1 MSALPAGTVGGTVS
15 NTAGTAG
22 GAALAEG
29 AEGFASSSTSTGEHG
44 AAIRAGQAAIA
55 IVLLLIWHVVSGRWI
70 DPFFISSPAAVAEKL
85 WSWSVDGTLWH
96 AFSYTFKAMIIGF
109 VIGSLA
115 GFTTGFVLGRS
126 DILARLFD
134 PFITAIYCMPKIA
147 LAPLLILW
155 FGIGIE
161 SKVAMSALI
170 VFFLVFLNT
179 FSGVRDVNPLYLQ
192 VTSIMGANAWQ
203 QLRLVIFPSAAAWVL
218 TGLKVSVPYAL
229 IGAVVGELIS
239 SNRGIGFLIG
249 QASGI
254 FDTAGVFAGLAVLAA
269 TGIVLNAGLKRLETR
284 LLRWRAP
291 R

>member
-1 MSALPAGTVGGTVS
+1 MSAIPAADAVESAEALAAPAGADTTRYDL
-15 NTAGTAG
+15 T
-22 GAALAEG
+22 
-29 AEGFASSSTSTGEHG
+29 
-44 AAIRAGQAAIA
+44 IRAGQVAIG
-55 IVLLLIWHVVSGRWI
+55 VLLLGIWHFVSGHLI
-70 DPFFISSPAAVAEKL
+70 DPFFISSPIAVAIKL
-85 WSWSVDGTLWH
+85 WTWTADGTLWH
-96 AFSYTFKAMIIGF
+96 AFTYTFEAMILGF
-109 VIGSLA
+109 IIGSLA
-115 GFTTGFVLGRS
+115 GFSTGFALGRS
-126 DILARLFD
+126 DLLARLFD
-134 PFITAIYCMPKIA
+134 PYITAVYCMPKIA

-192 VTSIMGANAWQ
+192 VTSIMGASSIQ
-203 QLRLVIFPSAAAWVL
+203 QLRYVVFPSAAAWVL

-249 QASGI
+249 QASGL

-269 TGIVLNAGLKRLETR
+269 TGIILNAGLKKLETR
-284 LLRWRAP
+284 LLRWRGQ

>member
-1 MSALPAGTVGGTVS
+1 MSGPGGGTMAESAEALVLPA
-15 NTAGTAG
+15 AG
-22 GAALAEG
+22 GDARLDIAIRLGQLGIGLALVAMWH
-29 AEGFASSSTSTGEHG
+29 FAS
-44 AAIRAGQAAIA
+44 
-55 IVLLLIWHVVSGRWI
+55 GRLI
-70 DPFFISSPAAVAEKL
+70 DPFFISSPGAVAMKL
-85 WSWSVDGTLWH
+85 WAWGNDGTLWH
-96 AFSYTFKAMIIGF
+96 AFTYTFQAMILGF
-109 VIGSLA
+109 IIGSLA
-115 GFTTGFVLGRS
+115 GFALGFALGRS

-134 PFITAIYCMPKIA
+134 PYITAIYCMPKIA

-192 VTSIMGANAWQ
+192 VTSIMGATPMQ
-203 QLRLVIFPSAAAWVL
+203 QLRHVVFPSAAAWVL

-249 QASGI
+249 QASGL

-269 TGIVLNAGLKRLETR
+269 TGIVLNAALKKLETR
-284 LLRWRAP
+284 LLRWRGQ

>member
-1 MSALPAGTVGGTVS
+1 MSALSSGSAGS
-15 NTAGTAG
+15 LAQ
-22 GAALAEG
+22 AEG
-29 AEGFASSSTSTGEHG
+29 AEALPITGRSAAQVG
-44 AAIRAGQAAIA
+44 LAIRAGQIGIGVAI
-55 IVLLLIWHVVSGRWI
+55 LLVWHIVSGRWI
-70 DPFFISSPAAVAEKL
+70 DPFFISSPIAVIEKL
-85 WSWSVDGTLWH
+85 WAWTADGTLWN
-96 AFSYTFKAMIIGF
+96 AFTYTFQAMILGF

-115 GFTTGFVLGRS
+115 GFITGFVLGRS

-134 PFITAIYCMPKIA
+134 PYITAIYCMPKIA

-179 FSGVRDVNPLYLQ
+179 FAGVRDVNPLYLH
-192 VTSIMGANAWQ
+192 VTSIMGASSMQ

-249 QASGI
+249 QASGL
-254 FDTAGVFAGLAVLAA
+254 FDTAGVFSGLAVLAA
-269 TGIVLNAGLKRLETR
+269 TGIILNAGLKKLETH
-284 LLRWRAP
+284 LLRWRGQ

>member
-1 MSALPAGTVGGTVS
+1 M
-15 NTAGTAG
+15 
-22 GAALAEG
+22 
-29 AEGFASSSTSTGEHG
+29 
-44 AAIRAGQAAIA
+44 IRASNCSAIGVA
-55 IVLLLIWHVVSGRWI
+55 FLLLWHFVSGRLI
-70 DPFFISSPAAVAEKL
+70 DPFFISSPDAVAIKL
-85 WSWSVDGTLWH
+85 WTWGVDGTLWH

-109 VIGSLA
+109 LIGSLT
-115 GFTTGFVLGRS
+115 GFVTGFVLGRS
-126 DILARLFD
+126 EILARLFD

-179 FSGVRDVNPLYLQ
+179 FAGVRDVNPLYLQ
-192 VTSIMGANAWQ
+192 VTSIMGATPMQ
-203 QLRLVIFPSAAAWVL
+203 QLRHVVFPSAAAWVL

-249 QASGI
+249 QASGL
-254 FDTAGVFAGLAVLAA
+254 FDTAGVFAGLAVLAV
-269 TGIVLNAGLKRLETR
+269 TGIDLNAGLKKLETR
-284 LLRWRAP
+284 LLRWRGQ

>member
-1 MSALPAGTVGGTVS
+1 MSALTTNLSGA
-15 NTAGTAG
+15 TAEAAEALALPV
-22 GAALAEG
+22 GAAGDTRHDL
-29 AEGFASSSTSTGEHG
+29 
-44 AAIRAGQAAIA
+44 AIRAGQVAIAAAI
-55 IVLLLIWHVVSGRWI
+55 LLVWHLVSGRLI
-70 DPFFISSPAAVAEKL
+70 DPFFISSPAAVAAKL
-85 WSWSVDGTLWH
+85 WHWSVDGTLWH
-96 AFSYTFKAMIIGF
+96 AFTYTFKAMIIGF
-109 VIGSLA
+109 LIGSLA
-115 GFTTGFVLGRS
+115 GFVTGFVLGRS

-192 VTSIMGANAWQ
+192 VTSIMGATPLQ
-203 QLRLVIFPSAAAWVL
+203 QLRHVVFPSAAAWVL

-249 QASGI
+249 QASGL

-269 TGIVLNAGLKRLETR
+269 TGILLNAGLKKLESH
-284 LLRWRAP
+284 LLRWRGQ

>member
-1 MSALPAGTVGGTVS
+1 MSAVRVAPTT
-15 NTAGTAG
+15 
-22 GAALAEG
+22 ALAAEALPRPA
-29 AEGFASSSTSTGEHG
+29 AEGVAQHNL
-44 AAIRAGQAAIA
+44 AIRAGQIG
-55 IVLLLIWHVVSGRWI
+55 IGVVLLAIWHTASGRLI
-70 DPFFISSPAAVAEKL
+70 DPFFISSPAAVAVKL
-85 WSWSVDGTLWH
+85 WVWSTDGTLWH
-96 AFSYTFKAMIIGF
+96 AFSYTFQAMFAGF

-115 GFTTGFVLGRS
+115 GFFTGFALGRS
-126 DILARLFD
+126 DLLARLFD
-134 PFITAIYCMPKIA
+134 PYITAVYCLPKIA

-192 VTSIMGANAWQ
+192 VTSIMGATSVQ
-203 QLRLVIFPSAAAWVL
+203 QLRYVVFPSAAAWVL

-249 QASGI
+249 QASGL

-269 TGIVLNAGLKRLETR
+269 TGIILNAGLKKLETR
-284 LLRWRAP
+284 LLRWRGQ

>member
-1 MSALPAGTVGGTVS
+1 MSANPAHLAHLADAAEAAEALAVPIG
-15 NTAGTAG
+15 AG
-22 GAALAEG
+22 GPAQHNL
-29 AEGFASSSTSTGEHG
+29 
-44 AAIRAGQAAIA
+44 AIRVGQVAIGVA
-55 IVLLLIWHVVSGRWI
+55 FLLLWHFVSGRLI
-70 DPFFISSPAAVAEKL
+70 DPFFISSPDAVAIKL
-85 WSWSVDGTLWH
+85 WTWGLDGTLWH

-109 VIGSLA
+109 LIGSLA
-115 GFTTGFVLGRS
+115 GFVTGFVLGRS
-126 DILARLFD
+126 EILARLFD

-179 FSGVRDVNPLYLQ
+179 FAGVRDVNPLYLQ
-192 VTSIMGANAWQ
+192 VTSIMGATSMQ
-203 QLRLVIFPSAAAWVL
+203 QLRHVVFPSAAAWVL

-249 QASGI
+249 QASGL
-254 FDTAGVFAGLAVLAA
+254 FDTAGVFAGLAVLAV

-284 LLRWRAP
+284 LLRWRGQ

>member
-1 MSALPAGTVGGTVS
+1 MSTLTGNAPGTTAEAAEALALPI
-15 NTAGTAG
+15 GTAG
-22 GAALAEG
+22 DTRHDL
-29 AEGFASSSTSTGEHG
+29 
-44 AAIRAGQAAIA
+44 AIRAGQVAIAAAILA
-55 IVLLLIWHVVSGRWI
+55 IWHLVSGRLV
-70 DPFFISSPAAVAEKL
+70 DPFFISSPAAVAVKL
-85 WSWSVDGTLWH
+85 WNWSIDGTLWH
-96 AFSYTFKAMIIGF
+96 AFTYTFKAMIIGF
-109 VIGSLA
+109 LIGSLA
-115 GFTTGFVLGRS
+115 GFVSGFVLGRS

-192 VTSIMGANAWQ
+192 VTSIMGATPLQ
-203 QLRLVIFPSAAAWVL
+203 QLRHVVFPSAAAWVL

-249 QASGI
+249 QASGL

-269 TGIVLNAGLKRLETR
+269 TGIILNAGLKKLESR
-284 LLRWRAP
+284 LLRWRGQ

>member
-1 MSALPAGTVGGTVS
+1 MSANPAHLASSVEAAEAAEALAVPSG
-15 NTAGTAG
+15 AG
-22 GAALAEG
+22 GPAQHNL
-29 AEGFASSSTSTGEHG
+29 
-44 AAIRAGQAAIA
+44 AIRAGQVAIGVA
-55 IVLLLIWHVVSGRWI
+55 FLLLWHFVSGRLI
-70 DPFFISSPAAVAEKL
+70 DPFFISSPDAVAIKL
-85 WSWSVDGTLWH
+85 WTWGLDGTLWH

-109 VIGSLA
+109 LVGSLT
-115 GFTTGFVLGRS
+115 GFVTGFVLGRS

-179 FSGVRDVNPLYLQ
+179 FAGVRDVNPLYLQ
-192 VTSIMGANAWQ
+192 VTSIMGATPMQ
-203 QLRLVIFPSAAAWVL
+203 QLRHVVFPSAAAWVL

-249 QASGI
+249 QASGL
-254 FDTAGVFAGLAVLAA
+254 FDTAGVFAGLAVLAV
-269 TGIVLNAGLKRLETR
+269 TGIVLNAGLKKLETR
-284 LLRWRAP
+284 LLRWRGL